1 MRANNTKPGIGR
13 YTSLREQY
21 KREAQEKQKPKPR
34 YNPPKFPYTYD
45 KGARV
50 SFLESVHTI
59 PFKEIVAPKAIDV
72 PLPEK
77 LLSKIQLSQIF
88 GSSPMYIGC
97 VDQSL
102 SIFSKG
108 VQ

>member
-13 YTSLREQY
+13 YTSLREKY
-21 KREAQEKQKPKPR
+21 KREAQEKPKPKPR

-50 SFLESVHTI
+50 SFLESVHAI
-59 PFKEIVAPKAIDV
+59 PFKEAVAPKPIDV